1 MSTLK
6 INVLTNKTD
15 SGACELTNGA
25 TVGAGGQI
33 SVSGSVNVT
42 GILTAQSYNATNVNV
57 TGVVTA
63 ASFNG
68 NGSGLTNLPTV
79 EAGKMIAYKRI
90 IGFDEYR
97 TL

>member
-42 GILTAQSYNATNVNV
+42 ESHGTKL
-57 TGVVTA
+57 
-63 ASFNG
+63 
-68 NGSGLTNLPTV
+68 
-79 EAGKMIAYKRI
+79 
-90 IGFDEYR
+90 
-97 TL
+97 

>member
-42 GILTAQSYNATNVNV
+42 ESSRHKVMMLQ
-57 TGVVTA
+57 
-63 ASFNG
+63 
-68 NGSGLTNLPTV
+68 
-79 EAGKMIAYKRI
+79 M
-90 IGFDEYR
+90 
-97 TL
+97 